1 MKIRELRSVLDQLRR
16 LYSAG
21 RANAAEKDLVA
32 IAHSLEGHD
41 DKSIEDYVR
50 DTRQELARADETKSR
65 VDRDFNGVVE
75 RFVRRLIDAETD
87 ANLFYPIRDE
97 MIADDRV
104 ELAEADAIARNYTGF
119 KAKYKKRQ
127 AAFDDI
133 EKVFVQRARFKN
145 KMNALS

>member
-32 IAHSLEGHD
+32 IAHSLQGHD
-41 DKSIEDYVR
+41 DKSVEDYVR
-50 DTRQELARADETKSR
+50 DTRQELARADEAKSR
-65 VDRDFNGVVE
+65 VDRDSNGVVE

-87 ANLFYPIRDE
+87 ASSFYPIRDE
-97 MIADDRV
+97 MIADGRV
-104 ELAEADAIARNYTGF
+104 KLAEADAIARSYTGF

-133 EKVFVQRARFKN
+133 EKVFVERARFKN